1 MRFDLTDLRL
11 FIGIIERGSIS
22 KGAAQANMALASA
35 SARISGMEAEFGAA
49 LLERGPRGVVPTG
62 AGRTLLHHAR
72 TVTMQI
78 ERMRGDL
85 RVFSS
90 GLKGDIK
97 VLSNTA
103 SLVAI
108 LPDALRVFLAEH
120 RGVNVEVEERTSI
133 DIAHAVEEGRA
144 EIGLLSDG
152 AEISRLESTTL
163 TVDRL
168 AVVMPREHALA
179 ARETIAFTELLH
191 EPFVGPGAGALH
203 DHVSQHAAQ
212 CGCRLEYRV
221 RLRSLESIAGLVEAG
236 IGIAILPMVAIE
248 RHRNTALAVIP
259 LSDAWAT
266 RRLLAC
272 VRDAASLSAHAR
284 LFLDEL
290 RRQATVRT
298 MKAGAKRRGVRE
310 RRSAIPSH
318 PGEIR

>member
-22 KGAAQANMALASA
+22 KGAVQANMALASA
-35 SARISGMEAEFGAA
+35 SARISGMEAELGTA
-49 LLERGPRGVVPTG
+49 LLDRGPRGVVPTG
-62 AGRTLLHHAR
+62 AGRALVHHAR

-108 LPDALRVFLAEH
+108 LPDALRVFLAAH
-120 RGVNVEVEERTSI
+120 RGVNVEVEERTSV
-133 DIAHAVEEGRA
+133 DIAHAVEDGRA

-152 AEISRLESTTL
+152 AETGRLESKTL
-163 TVDRL
+163 AVDRL
-168 AVVMPREHALA
+168 VVVMPREHALA
-179 ARETIAFTELLH
+179 ARDTLAFAELLN

-203 DHVSQHAAQ
+203 DHVSHHAAQ
-212 CGCRLEYRV
+212 CGCRLQYRV

-236 IGIAILPMVAIE
+236 IGIAILPVVAIE
-248 RHRNTALAVIP
+248 RRRTAALAVIP

-266 RRLLAC
+266 RRLLVC
-272 VRDAASLSAHAR
+272 VRDSASLSAHAR
-284 LFLDEL
+284 LLLHEL
-290 RRQATVRT
+290 ERQAIVR
-298 MKAGAKRRGVRE
+298 AG
-310 RRSAIPSH
+310 H
-318 PGEIR
+318 PRAEDP

>member
-22 KGAAQANMALASA
+22 KGAVRANMALASA
-35 SARISGMEAEFGAA
+35 SARVTGMEAELGTA
-49 LLERGPRGVVPTG
+49 LLDRGPRGVVPTG

-103 SLVAI
+103 SLIDI
-108 LPDALRVFLAEH
+108 LPDALRVFLAAH
-120 RGVNVEVEERTSI
+120 RGVNVEVEERTSV

-152 AEISRLESTTL
+152 AETGRLESKTL
-163 TVDRL
+163 AVDRL

-179 ARETIAFTELLH
+179 ARETIAFAELLN

-203 DHVSQHAAQ
+203 DHLSHHAAQ

-221 RLRSLESIAGLVEAG
+221 RLRGLESIAGLAEAG
-236 IGIAILPMVAIE
+236 IGIAILPMAAIE
-248 RHRNTALAVIP
+248 RYRPAALAVVP
-259 LSDAWAT
+259 LSDSWAT
-266 RRLLAC
+266 RRLLVC

-290 RRQATVRT
+290 ERQAAVRT
-298 MKAGAKRRGVRE
+298 GKSGAT
-310 RRSAIPSH
+310 AP
-318 PGEIR
+318 